1 MDAIRLTTEYEM
13 EFMHLYKPIESVDE
27 NFTLYDLFAMI
38 RVLEDSYPG
47 ISAIFGMPCFDKFWE
62 QVCLDRD
69 GDDDNDIDY
78 LELYW
83 SVDYETIVTPMTEEE
98 KAEWQKHHNYPNCI
112 FKGENNYW
120 DDMKRGELTDLMA
133 FHGIGDFSEEDIKQW
148 PDHAGHKCGYA
159 IEFTSVNNLKHLPI
173 VISEE
178 VSFFQ
183 PFLKKGT
190 EISRTGFILKR
201 SPSLWT
207 FITSI
212 FWELTFCGFTPQ
224 EVTDKSNELS
234 ESCKEAKRA
243 MDKLHELSQEEI
255 DDMTDY
261 EIELF
266 IENEEE
272 ENDAN

>member
-1 MDAIRLTTEYEM
+1 MVEEPMDAIRLTTEYEM
-13 EFMHLYKPIESVDE
+13 ELMHLYKPIESIDE

-38 RVLEDSYPG
+38 RVLEDSFPG

-69 GDDDNDIDY
+69 GDDENDIDY

-83 SVDYETIVTPMTEEE
+83 CVDYETIVTPMTEEE
-98 KAEWQKHHNYPNCI
+98 KAEWQKHHNYPDCI

-178 VSFFQ
+178 VSFYQ

-190 EISRTGFILKR
+190 ELSRTGFILKR

-212 FWELTFCGFTPQ
+212 FWELTFLGYDVVQ
-224 EVTDKSNELS
+224 IA
-234 ESCKEAKRA
+234 AKR
-243 MDKLHELSQEEI
+243 KELMETCERAKKYFEKK
-255 DDMTDY
+255 DGK
-261 EIELF
+261 
-266 IENEEE
+266 N
-272 ENDAN
+272 

>member
-1 MDAIRLTTEYEM
+1 MDVIRLTTEYVM
-13 EFMHLYKPIESVDE
+13 ELMHLHKPIESIDE
-27 NFTLYDLFAMI
+27 NFTLYDLFVMI
-38 RVLEDSYPG
+38 HVLEDSYPG
-47 ISAIFGMPCFDKFWE
+47 ISAIFGMPRFDKFWE

-69 GDDDNDIDY
+69 DDSDDIEY

-83 SVDYETIVTPMTEEE
+83 CVNYNTIVTPMTEEE
-98 KAEWQKHHNYPNCI
+98 KAEWQKHHNYPNSI
-112 FKGENNYW
+112 LKGENNYW
-120 DDMKRGELTDLMA
+120 DDIKEGELSNLMD
-133 FHGIGDFSEEDIKQW
+133 FHGIGDHSEEDIKQW
-148 PDHAGHKCGYA
+148 PEHADHKCGYG

-183 PFLKKGT
+183 PFLKEGT
-190 EISRTGFILKR
+190 ELSRTGFILKR

-224 EVTDKSNELS
+224 EVASKSDDLAKSCEDAKNAMNKLDGLSREEL
-234 ESCKEAKRA
+234 
-243 MDKLHELSQEEI
+243 DN
-255 DDMTDY
+255 MTDY

-266 IENEEE
+266 LEDKEEK
-272 ENDAN
+272 NDDN